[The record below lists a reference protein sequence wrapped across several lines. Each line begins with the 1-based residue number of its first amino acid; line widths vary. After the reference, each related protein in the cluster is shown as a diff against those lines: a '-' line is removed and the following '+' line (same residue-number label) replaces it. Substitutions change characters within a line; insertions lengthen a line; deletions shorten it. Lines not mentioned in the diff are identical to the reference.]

1 MKTQNRPGHVPTAN
15 KKRRC
20 LHVLSTVPVSKAKHH
35 PLVRL
40 QNATRTKFKSKTNSE
55 QIATA

>member
-1 MKTQNRPGHVPTAN
+1 MYQLPT
-15 KKRRC
+15 KKGVARMY
-20 LHVLSTVPVSKAKHH
+20 TVAASKPKHR